1 MKKVQFR
8 QEGRRECSKT
18 PRLNITAHDRW
29 NGSWKIT
36 ADIDSIPV
44 FPIIVKNKRPDLAI
58 WNEKFK
64 RAMLLDITVQLEVN
78 FEQAEE
84 QKMEKHE
91 HLIEKREEQEWEMEL
106 TVVVS
111 EKKSVFNLNG
121 KRFGYSKKEI
131 KKKAD
136 RASLFIW
143 LK

>member
-1 MKKVQFR
+1 M
-8 QEGRRECSKT
+8 
-18 PRLNITAHDRW
+18 
-29 NGSWKIT
+29 
-36 ADIDSIPV
+36 
-44 FPIIVKNKRPDLAI
+44 
-58 WNEKFK
+58 
-64 RAMLLDITVQLEVN
+64 N

-111 EKKSVFNLNG
+111 EKKSVFNLNR